1 LPLSVDMSLNDAL
14 NFSMSA
20 KPPTDWMHQ
29 MPVLNREQWLASLAI
44 AVRPHLASTI
54 QNGGDEESAI
64 RLSCGFPP
72 KSGRKAVSASIVPPT
87 ASADFTAEI
96 FVSPVVDDAE
106 TVARLILPLLKV
118 AQAGN
123 WRSAS
128 ASIAKPLE
136 SLPSWCEPILARLG
150 AYPHAKIELTE
161 APKQSTRLIKVACLN
176 DNYIARVS
184 RSTLVNLGAPI
195 CPACNQS
202 LVEA

>member
-1 LPLSVDMSLNDAL
+1 MN
-14 NFSMSA
+14 
-20 KPPTDWMHQ
+20 Q

-96 FVSPVVDDAE
+96 FVAPTVDDAE

-128 ASIAKPLE
+128 ASVAKPLE
-136 SLPSWCEPILARLG
+136 SLPSWVEPILARLG
-150 AYPHAKIELTE
+150 AYPHAKIELAE

-184 RSTLVNLGAPI
+184 RSTLVNLGFPI
-195 CPACNQS
+195 CPACNRS

>member
-1 LPLSVDMSLNDAL
+1 MTL
-14 NFSMSA
+14 
-20 KPPTDWMHQ
+20 Q
-29 MPVLNREQWLASLAI
+29 NREQWLANLAI
-44 AVRPHLASTI
+44 AVRPHIASAI
-54 QNGGDEESAI
+54 ADGGDEESAV

-72 KSGRKAVSASIVPPT
+72 KSGRKAVHASIVPPT
-87 ASADFTAEI
+87 ASADFTAEV
-96 FVSPVVDDAE
+96 FVSPTVDDAE
-106 TVARLILPLLKV
+106 TVARLILPLLRV
-118 AQAGN
+118 AQSGN

-128 ASIAKPLE
+128 ASVAKPLE
-136 SLPSWCEPILARLG
+136 TLPSWVVPILDSLG